1 MLIFALAQGIS
12 AKELDSEAMDYR
24 RSSIYSILVTDTEQ
38 KFSKEIQEEFLKIP
52 VPDKYNDMNLSVR
65 VLGTNAG
72 IASANALSTSHLLG
86 GEKLAMAVEKA
97 VGGGLNGHILNF
109 LETNKVGGRLVA
121 KWFNRDF
128 QTGRCDMERIKDW
141 GLYNASE
148 FDKELAA
155 KSARGMAM
163 LEDAGEDLIGNTFV
177 LVNEINYVDKSERSK
192 NWGAALSVL
201 GSIAEAYTGID
212 YLSEAGTLTGAMITT
227 IKGFRVKIRTR
238 LYQLE
243 WNDSTAMDFYR
254 NYYQAYDDEAGA
266 GKFDAA
272 KGKYTLKYIGDVTSS
287 GQKSSFLG
295 ISEER
300 PDLMIR
306 KACQRALDENVADLQ
321 KKYEQFKIK
330 APIVSVEPDI
340 KVVSVEPDIKVQ
352 IGLKEGISEDS
363 KFEVLEAQEKDGRVV
378 YKRVGTVR
386 PVKGK
391 IWDNRFMAAEEMAY
405 GADFGATTFKKESG
419 GDFYPGL
426 LIRQIK

>member
-86 GEKLAMAVEKA
+86 GDKLAMAVEKA

-128 QTGRCDMERIKDW
+128 CTGRCDMERVKAW

-177 LVNEINYVDKSERSK
+177 LVNEINYIDKSERSK

-306 KACQRALDENVADLQ
+306 KACQRALDENVAD
-321 KKYEQFKIK
+321 
-330 APIVSVEPDI
+330 
-340 KVVSVEPDIKVQ
+340 VSVEPDIKVQ

>member
-1 MLIFALAQGIS
+1 
-12 AKELDSEAMDYR
+12 
-24 RSSIYSILVTDTEQ
+24 
-38 KFSKEIQEEFLKIP
+38 
-52 VPDKYNDMNLSVR
+52 MNLSVR

-243 WNDSTAMDFYR
+243 WNDSIAMDFYR

-266 GKFDAA
+266 KKFDAA

-340 KVVSVEPDIKVQ
+340 KVQ

-391 IWDNRFMAAEEMAY
+391 IWDNRFMAMEEQAY

-426 LIRQIK
+426 LIREIK

>member
-1 MLIFALAQGIS
+1 MLILALTQGIS
-12 AKELDSEAMDYR
+12 AKDLDSEAMDYR

-86 GEKLAMAVEKA
+86 GDKLAMAVEKA

-128 QTGRCDMERIKDW
+128 CTGRCDMERVKAW

-177 LVNEINYVDKSERSK
+177 LVNEINYIDKSERSK

-243 WNDSTAMDFYR
+243 WNDSIAMDFYR

-266 GKFDAA
+266 KKFDAA

-340 KVVSVEPDIKVQ
+340 KVQ

-391 IWDNRFMAAEEMAY
+391 IWDNRFMAMEEQAY

-426 LIRQIK
+426 LIREIK

>member
-24 RSSIYSILVTDTEQ
+24 R
-38 KFSKEIQEEFLKIP
+38 KEIQEEFLKIP

-243 WNDSTAMDFYR
+243 WNDSIAMDFYR

-266 GKFDAA
+266 KKFDAA

-340 KVVSVEPDIKVQ
+340 KVQ

-391 IWDNRFMAAEEMAY
+391 IWDNRFMAMEEQAY

-426 LIRQIK
+426 LIREIK